1 MRFTFPSLL
10 LGELLV
16 ERGLILPVELEDA
29 LAEQRSTG
37 RRLGEVLV
45 SRGALT
51 GAQLTQALAEQY
63 GVSLSADATPLAPS
77 PQEPYQPLGR
87 MLVAREVI
95 TQAQLDEALE
105 AQRSGNR
112 RLGDILVGDH
122 GVSML
127 ELAAALGAQ
136 HGMQVAD
143 GATAIASRYPDDDLY
158 EVKQPGRKP
167 LFTSDSFLEATDF
180 AFEYLAAEST
190 DVLEIVRV
198 RGRDRERVW
207 ECDQRTPASEPPDA
221 IEIYGFDPNAWT
233 GPKSRA

>member
-16 ERGLILPVELEDA
+16 ERGLILPLELEDA

-51 GAQLTQALAEQY
+51 GAQLTRALAEQY
-63 GVSLSADATPLAPS
+63 GVAVSAEATVAAES
-77 PQEPYQPLGR
+77 PAEPYRPLGR
-87 MLVAREVI
+87 MLVSRGVI
-95 TQAQLDEALE
+95 SQTQLDEALE
-105 AQRSGNR
+105 AQRKSGR

-127 ELAAALGAQ
+127 DLAAALGAQ
-136 HGMQVAD
+136 HGLEVAE
-143 GATAIASRYPDDDLY
+143 GGTAVASRYADESVY
-158 EVKQPGRKP
+158 EIKGPGRKP
-167 LFTSDSFLEATDF
+167 LFTTDSFLEATDF
-180 AFEYLAAEST
+180 AFEYLAAEAP

-198 RGRDRERVW
+198 RGRERERVW
-207 ECDQRTPASEPPDA
+207 ECDRREPRPAPPHMIDR
-221 IEIYGFDPNAWT
+221 YGFDPTTWT
-233 GPKSRA
+233 GPRG

>member
-16 ERGLILPVELEDA
+16 ERGLILPLELEDA
-29 LAEQRSTG
+29 LAEQRATG

-51 GAQLTQALAEQY
+51 GAQLTSALAQQY
-63 GVSLSADATPLAPS
+63 GVDLSAEVTPDEAPS
-77 PQEPYQPLGR
+77 HEPYQPLGR
-87 MLVAREVI
+87 MLVARGTI

-105 AQRSGNR
+105 AQRRSGR

-127 ELAAALGAQ
+127 DLAAALGAQ
-136 HGMQVAD
+136 HGLKLAD
-143 GATAIASRYPDDDLY
+143 GGTAVASRFADESVY
-158 EVKQPGRKP
+158 EVKGPGRKP
-167 LFTSDSFLEATDF
+167 LFVTDSFLEATDF
-180 AFEYLAAEST
+180 AFEYLAAEAP

-198 RGRDRERVW
+198 RGRERESVW
-207 ECDQRTPASEPPDA
+207 QCDQRGAPAAKAGSVDR
-221 IEIYGFDPNAWT
+221 YGFDPNGWT
-233 GPKSRA
+233 GPRG

>member
-16 ERGLILPVELEDA
+16 ERRLILPVELEDA
-29 LAEQRSTG
+29 LAEQRATG

-51 GAQLTQALAEQY
+51 GAQLTRALAEQY
-63 GVSLSADATPLAPS
+63 GVDLSADAAAVEPPPS
-77 PQEPYQPLGR
+77 EPYQPLGR
-87 MLVAREVI
+87 MLVARGVI

-105 AQRSGNR
+105 AQRRTGR

-127 ELAAALGAQ
+127 DLAAALGAQ
-136 HGMQVAD
+136 HGLQVAD
-143 GATAIASRYPDDDLY
+143 GGTAISSRFADESVY
-158 EVKQPGRKP
+158 EVKGPGRRP
-167 LFTSDSFLEATDF
+167 LFTTDSFLEATDF
-180 AFEYLAAEST
+180 AFEYLAAESP

-198 RGRDRERVW
+198 RGHERERVW
-207 ECDQRTPASEPPDA
+207 ECDQRVAAPEIPDA
-221 IEIYGFDPNAWT
+221 LERYGFDPNAWT
-233 GPKSRA
+233 GPGG